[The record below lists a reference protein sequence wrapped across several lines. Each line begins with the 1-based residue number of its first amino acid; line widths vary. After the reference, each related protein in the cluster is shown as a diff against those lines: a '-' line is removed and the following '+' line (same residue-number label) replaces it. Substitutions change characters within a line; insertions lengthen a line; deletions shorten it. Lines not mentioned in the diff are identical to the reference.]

1 MKTSK
6 NTKPVAKSESV
17 RPKSVKPKS
26 ARTDVAVAHV
36 LTEDEAREAVMKP
49 VNQWR
54 SYIRRL
60 LNESGTYD
68 RKYGYQVTLTAQSL
82 RLLQSCYF
90 ELMSQNGD
98 SRFTVTEKSREG
110 NDRLSENP
118 LATMYIKLDAM
129 CRRNLTALGMNMD
142 RLVESAGA
150 NSGQDP
156 LFTLMAKVK

>member
-1 MKTSK
+1 MKTSAK
-6 NTKPVAKSESV
+6 NSG
-17 RPKSVKPKS
+17 RLKS
-26 ARTDVAVAHV
+26 AKTVSKKSGNAAVAHV
-36 LTEDEAREAVMKP
+36 LTEDEKRSVVMKP

-90 ELMSQNGD
+90 ELMSLNHGE
-98 SRFTVTEKSREG
+98 RFTVRGISREG
-110 NDRLSENP
+110 NARLSENP

-129 CRRNLTALGMNMD
+129 CRRNLTALGMNMNN
-142 RLVESAGA
+142 LVEGAGA
-150 NSGQDP
+150 KSESDP
-156 LFTLMAKVK
+156 LFTLMENVGNMK

>member
-1 MKTSK
+1 
-6 NTKPVAKSESV
+6 
-17 RPKSVKPKS
+17 
-26 ARTDVAVAHV
+26 
-36 LTEDEAREAVMKP
+36 MKP